1 MTLSAVGAHPGLRRT
16 VAFWQAVLLAGT
28 GAVLGGILG
37 LLGPTMLGLVGLLP
51 FAPPWPQVA
60 LLVLGLPVI
69 IAVGSWLLTRPAE
82 FEERLQ
88 RTLS

>member
-1 MTLSAVGAHPGLRRT
+1 VTLSAVGAHPALRRN
-16 VAFWQAVLLAGT
+16 VAFWQAVLLTGT

-51 FAPPWPQVA
+51 LAPPWPQVA

-69 IAVGSWLLTRPAE
+69 IAVGSWILTRPAE